1 MSNIKRTKGPFD
13 ASRRIAVASG
23 SPEQLHQAIQRLR
36 AMAPVIDVELDRQN
50 RLHVVYDAS
59 RLGMRE
65 IESLLG
71 NSGITPGNGFWMSL
85 KQGWYRFLDDNA
97 RENARTGSGACCNR
111 PPPVPSAHHH
121 SGKNHPDD

>member
-1 MSNIKRTKGPFD
+1 MSDIKRAKGPFD
-13 ASRRIAVASG
+13 VKRRIAVASG

-36 AMAPVIDVELDRQN
+36 EKAPVIDVELDRKN
-50 RLHVVYDAS
+50 RLRVSYDAS

-71 NSGITPGNGFWMSL
+71 NSGITLDNGYWSSL

-111 PPPVPSAHHH
+111 PPPVPPARHT
-121 SGKNHPDD
+121 GKTQSDD

>member
-1 MSNIKRTKGPFD
+1 MSDIKRAKGPFD
-13 ASRRIAVASG
+13 VNRRIAVASG

-36 AMAPVIDVELDRQN
+36 EMAPVIDVELDRQN

-71 NSGITPGNGFWMSL
+71 NSGITTGNGFWSNL

-97 RENARTGSGACCNR
+97 RDNARSGGGACCNR

>member
-1 MSNIKRTKGPFD
+1 MSNIKRAKGPFD
-13 ASRRIAVASG
+13 VNRRIAVASG

-36 AMAPVIDVELDRQN
+36 EMAPVIDVELDRQN

-71 NSGITPGNGFWMSL
+71 NSGITSGNGLWSNL
-85 KQGWYRFLDDNA
+85 KQEWYRFLDDNA
-97 RENARTGSGACCNR
+97 RDNARSGGGACCNR
-111 PPPVPSAHHH
+111 PPPVPPARR
-121 SGKNHPDD
+121 SGKGSS